1 MKKIKYIYMATATMA
16 LSFLIP
22 AQAQEATKDKL
33 MTYEEMMFQ
42 NQDNKVVQF
51 YLGEKEYK
59 LSNYDAALKHFLK
72 AGNLGLEQAKINI
85 ELMIKNNQGIN
96 SNIKEVV
103 DYLEIVADK
112 GDLFAQKFVAENYR
126 NGAIEVN
133 YEKSYYWYSQ
143 AANQGDM
150 ESLYYT
156 ANMQIKGVGTVMNIP
171 RGLMNLQKVADSGHV
186 NSMYSI
192 AKVHKIGYKV
202 NKNNLIA
209 NKYFELAANKGHTQS
224 MVELADNL
232 ERGVSGIKD
241 TNKARE
247 LFEKAYTQGNKEA
260 AYRGANLYFVGDS
273 ANTQKGMKMLSFSAE
288 SNYEPALYRLGEV
301 FAEGRYGIQVDGEKA
316 IHYFRKA
323 GDMGN
328 AIAYRKVAD
337 IYNTGLGGV
346 KRDLEMYEKYVKLYH
361 RMKPTVGEVE
371 DSTNNLFGQNIFNY

>member
-1 MKKIKYIYMATATMA
+1 MKKIKYIYMATATIA
-16 LSFLIP
+16 LSFFVNAEELK
-22 AQAQEATKDKL
+22 KDKL
-33 MTYEEMMFQ
+33 MSYEEMMVQ

-59 LSNYDAALKHFLK
+59 IGNYDKALKHFIN
-72 AGNLGLEQAKINI
+72 AGNLGLHQANVNI
-85 ELMIKNNQGIN
+85 EYMIKNNQGVS
-96 SNIKEVV
+96 SNLKEVV

-112 GDLFAQKFVAENYR
+112 GDLFSQKFVADHYR
-126 NGAIEVN
+126 NGSIDVN

-143 AANQGDM
+143 AANQGDI

-156 ANMQIKGVGTVMNIP
+156 ANMQMKGAGTVQNIP

-186 NSMYSI
+186 NSMYTI

-209 NKYFELAANKGHTQS
+209 NKYFEMAANKGHTQS

-232 ERGVSGIKD
+232 ERGVSGVKD
-241 TNKARE
+241 LNKSRE
-247 LFEKAYTQGNKEA
+247 LFERAFKQGNKEA

-273 ANTQKGMKMLSFSAE
+273 ANTKKAMEMLFFAAE
-288 SNYEPALYRLGEV
+288 SNYEPALYRLAEIYS
-301 FAEGRYGIQVDGEKA
+301 EGRYGIQVDGEKA

-337 IYNTGLGGV
+337 IYNTGLGNV
-346 KRDLEMYEKYVKLYH
+346 QRDLEMYEKYVKLYH

-371 DSTNNLFGQNIFNY
+371 ENTNNLFGQDIFNY